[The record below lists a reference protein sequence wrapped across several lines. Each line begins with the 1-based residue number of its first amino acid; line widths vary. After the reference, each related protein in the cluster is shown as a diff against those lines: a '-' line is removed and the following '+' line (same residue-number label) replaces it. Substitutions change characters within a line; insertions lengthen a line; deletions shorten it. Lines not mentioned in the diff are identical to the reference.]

1 MQQVFILIVLLGS
14 PRKNETVEKQSRPK
28 YTNTNWNGNDQH
40 RMANIFFKAINETQC
55 LSFFNIQ
62 CRYFK

>member
-55 LSFFNIQ
+55 LSFF
-62 CRYFK
+62 